1 MIKSRTTQLI
11 FQTTYLAFGFI
22 GILASLG
29 LFVAEFQNNFYVYF
43 TNISNY
49 ICVAIMF
56 FELIE
61 TIKKDKDSYVKL
73 NPLLKFMGI
82 LMILLT
88 FFVFNILLADD
99 RTIQQN
105 LSVSSLLLHV
115 ALPIMFVTDWL
126 LFYERKQIKWTYPL
140 LAIIVPFVYVVFI
153 YLRAF
158 LLNGKGELIYPY
170 FFFDIN
176 ELGINGVLQWILILL
191 TAFVVVGFMIYGLD
205 RILKKNNYKK

>member
-1 MIKSRTTQLI
+1 MIKNRTTQLI

-29 LFVAEFQNNFYVYF
+29 LFIAEFQNNFYIYF

-49 ICVAIMF
+49 ICIGIML

-61 TIKKDKDSYVKL
+61 TINKSKNSYVKF
-73 NPLLKFMGI
+73 NPLIKFMGI

-99 RTIQQN
+99 RTLAEN

-115 ALPIMFVTDWL
+115 ALPIMFVADWI
-126 LFYERKQIKWTYPL
+126 LFYERKQTKWYYPL
-140 LAIIVPFVYVVFI
+140 LSILVPLVYIIFI
-153 YLRAF
+153 FIRAF
-158 LLNGKGELIYPY
+158 ILNGKGDFIYPY
-170 FFFDIN
+170 FFLNIDEI
-176 ELGINGVLQWILILL
+176 GIAGVLKWIIILL
-191 TAFVVVGFMIYGLD
+191 IAFVVVGYLIYFLD
-205 RILKKNNYKK
+205 RIIKSKKK